1 MGLTAKAIDKLVNP
15 SHVSHPDRLRDAVS
29 GATVLVT
36 GASFG
41 IGEATACK
49 LAAAGA
55 TVLLAARSGDKLDDL
70 VRAINA
76 SGGHA
81 VSYPADL
88 SDEATAT
95 TLAKRITDE
104 HGPPDIVVSNAGKSI
119 RRSLHHQYERPHDF
133 HRTIGINYL
142 GPIWLL
148 LGLLPAMRERGA
160 GHIVNVS
167 SVGVRV
173 PPGPRWGAYQASK
186 GAFDMWL
193 RSVAAELHADGI
205 DVTSIYMA
213 LIHTRMT
220 APTASLRNVP
230 GLSPDQA
237 ADIIAKAII
246 ERPRTIAPWW
256 LWPAEVTTVLLRAPV
271 ERATQVVVAARPT
284 FRHGPDGRPMTEG
297 LVATGCRA
305 LLRSRLLIPPG
316 PPALLRLGR
325 EVARGGTNLVTLLGM
340 GAARW
345 PDRAALIDDEGA
357 ISYRELRSANRNTRR
372 ASCNDAA
379 WDRGTRWES
388 CAAMGEGLCR
398 LFSRRPWSEPTWYCS
413 TRTFGPNRWRPR

>member
-1 MGLTAKAIDKLVNP
+1 MSVQRWLTHAVIDEFSRIEQIKGQRPQCTDSGQAPPPGGRHGAGRLRDEERLRRALGPVSRLGTLDPGKSLPVSLASKAIDKVVNP
-15 SHVSHPDRLRDAVS
+15 PRVSDPERLREAVS

-55 TVLLAARSGDKLDDL
+55 TVLLAARSADKLDSL
-70 VRAINA
+70 AQTISAN
-76 SGGHA
+76 GGDA

-88 SDEATAT
+88 CDEATVTA
-95 TLAKRITDE
+95 LAKRIIDE

-142 GPIWLL
+142 GPILLL
-148 LGLLPAMRERGA
+148 LGLLPAMRDRGS

-193 RSVAAELHADGI
+193 RSVAPELHTDGV

-220 APTASLRNVP
+220 APTESLRNVP
-230 GLSPDQA
+230 GLYPDQA
-237 ADIIAKAII
+237 ADIVAKAII

-256 LWPAEVTTVLLRAPV
+256 LWPAEVTTVLLRGPV
-271 ERATQVVVAARPT
+271 ELAAQLWYRST
-284 FRHGPDGRPMTEG
+284 KDSEG
-297 LVATGCRA
+297 KA
-305 LLRSRLLIPPG
+305 
-316 PPALLRLGR
+316 
-325 EVARGGTNLVTLLGM
+325 
-340 GAARW
+340 
-345 PDRAALIDDEGA
+345 DE
-357 ISYRELRSANRNTRR
+357 
-372 ASCNDAA
+372 
-379 WDRGTRWES
+379 
-388 CAAMGEGLCR
+388 
-398 LFSRRPWSEPTWYCS
+398 
-413 TRTFGPNRWRPR
+413 

>member
-1 MGLTAKAIDKLVNP
+1 LPASARQYRWPGALSRLSRPDQGKSFLMSVAAKAIDKLVNP
-15 SHVSHPDRLRDAVS
+15 PRVSNPDRLRDAVS
-29 GATVLVT
+29 GAKVLVT
-36 GASFG
+36 GSSYG

-70 VRAINA
+70 SKMINA

-88 SDEATAT
+88 SDEQTVT
-95 TLAKRITDE
+95 TLAKRIIDE

-119 RRSLHHQYERPHDF
+119 RRSLHEQYERAHDF

-148 LGLLPAMRERGA
+148 LGLLPAMRERGT

-193 RSVAAELHADGI
+193 RSVAPELHADGV

-220 APTASLRNVP
+220 APTESLRNVP
-230 GLSPDQA
+230 GLYPDQA
-237 ADIIAKAII
+237 ADIVAKAII

-256 LWPAEVTTVLLRAPV
+256 LWPAEVATVLLRAPV
-271 ERATQVVVAARPT
+271 ERATQV
-284 FRHGPDGRPMTEG
+284 
-297 LVATGCRA
+297 
-305 LLRSRLLIPPG
+305 
-316 PPALLRLGR
+316 
-325 EVARGGTNLVTLLGM
+325 
-340 GAARW
+340 W
-345 PDRAALIDDEGA
+345 W
-357 ISYRELRSANRNTRR
+357 RR
-372 ASCNDAA
+372 ARHSDTV
-379 WDRGTRWES
+379 RK
-388 CAAMGEGLCR
+388 
-398 LFSRRPWSEPTWYCS
+398 PTDD
-413 TRTFGPNRWRPR
+413 

>member
-1 MGLTAKAIDKLVNP
+1 
-15 SHVSHPDRLRDAVS
+15 VS

-41 IGEATACK
+41 IGEATARK

-55 TVLLAARSGDKLDDL
+55 TVLLAARSEDKLGEL
-70 VRAINA
+70 VRSVNA
-76 SGGHA
+76 SGGHGHA
-81 VSYPADL
+81 VSYPTDL
-88 SDEATAT
+88 SDEAAAT
-95 TLAKRITDE
+95 TLAKRIIDE

-148 LGLLPAMRERGA
+148 LGLLPAMRDRGA

-220 APTASLRNVP
+220 APTQSLHNAP
-230 GLSPDQA
+230 GLTPDEA
-237 ADIIAKAII
+237 ADIIARAII

-256 LWPAEVTTVLLRAPV
+256 LWPAEVTAVLLRSPV
-271 ERATQVVVAARPT
+271 ERATQVWWRRRARHSDAVAA
-284 FRHGPDGRPMTEG
+284 E
-297 LVATGCRA
+297 
-305 LLRSRLLIPPG
+305 
-316 PPALLRLGR
+316 
-325 EVARGGTNLVTLLGM
+325 
-340 GAARW
+340 
-345 PDRAALIDDEGA
+345 DR
-357 ISYRELRSANRNTRR
+357 
-372 ASCNDAA
+372 
-379 WDRGTRWES
+379 
-388 CAAMGEGLCR
+388 
-398 LFSRRPWSEPTWYCS
+398 
-413 TRTFGPNRWRPR
+413 